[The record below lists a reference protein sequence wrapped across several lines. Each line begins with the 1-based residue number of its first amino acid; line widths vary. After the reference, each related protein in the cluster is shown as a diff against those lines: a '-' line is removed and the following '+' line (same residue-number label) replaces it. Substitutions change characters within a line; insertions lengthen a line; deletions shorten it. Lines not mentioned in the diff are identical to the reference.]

1 MYLGVELA
9 CRGGL
14 ERALSYFPTAR
25 LLKLLSQ
32 KRAKLRRQSTASSTA
47 QFNFSLSQVSEVIAQ
62 SMEIVIFAKSAF
74 PPPRNARLLH
84 AHDFNPSKK
93 IFNVYNVRDNRR

>member
-1 MYLGVELA
+1 MYLGVGLA

-14 ERALSYFPTAR
+14 ERALSYFPTTR

-47 QFNFSLSQVSEVIAQ
+47 QFNFSLSQASEVIA
-62 SMEIVIFAKSAF
+62 
-74 PPPRNARLLH
+74 
-84 AHDFNPSKK
+84 
-93 IFNVYNVRDNRR
+93 

>member
-1 MYLGVELA
+1 MYLGVGLA

-14 ERALSYFPTAR
+14 ERALSYFPTTR

-47 QFNFSLSQVSEVIAQ
+47 QFNFSLSPGWRSNCAKCRDRNFRKERSET
-62 SMEIVIFAKSAF
+62 
-74 PPPRNARLLH
+74 RGWLLH
-84 AHDFNPSKK
+84 A
-93 IFNVYNVRDNRR
+93 